1 MKQNNV
7 AVSWYIGVVKTA
19 RRENRNRYLTSPMGN
34 KRKKYIIYFLYFN
47 VMYYMNSAE
56 FDLFVDCFSSRI
68 AAANSASNLMA

>member
-1 MKQNNV
+1 
-7 AVSWYIGVVKTA
+7 
-19 RRENRNRYLTSPMGN
+19 MGN

-56 FDLFVDCFSSRI
+56 FDLFVDYFSSRI